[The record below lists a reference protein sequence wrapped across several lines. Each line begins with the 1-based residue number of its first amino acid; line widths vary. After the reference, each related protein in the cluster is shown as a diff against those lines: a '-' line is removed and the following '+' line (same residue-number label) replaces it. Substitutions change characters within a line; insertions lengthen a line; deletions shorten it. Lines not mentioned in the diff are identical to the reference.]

1 MKTIYFI
8 TEINNEI
15 GNGHYSRMF
24 NLFKNL
30 NYKKKFL
37 FLIPN
42 SKNPLL
48 GENVKHYNKNFF
60 YEIDKNDLVFID
72 TYDLNKILSDIFM
85 PERVILLV
93 DNDFDLK
100 SISFKAL
107 VMPINYKVQ
116 LKNLHEGTKIY
127 KGKEFIILN
136 RNLKDYRY
144 SLTKNKFR
152 KVILSLGGSSKFS
165 EHLENIKSILSSYE
179 FELTIISKD
188 KRIEG
193 SIFYS
198 DVEKYY
204 ELISKSDFL
213 ILSSGQSIYEALFLN
228 KLIIPISLTDNQ
240 NKNLDDLLKRG
251 LFKFYFLTRKI
262 KNNKKVLHDFLKYYS
277 NVENQID
284 YFKRTKDFLDLNGSS
299 RINSIL
305 KTILND

>member
-116 LKNLHEGTKIY
+116 LKNLPWPE
-127 KGKEFIILN
+127 
-136 RNLKDYRY
+136 
-144 SLTKNKFR
+144 
-152 KVILSLGGSSKFS
+152 
-165 EHLENIKSILSSYE
+165 
-179 FELTIISKD
+179 
-188 KRIEG
+188 
-193 SIFYS
+193 
-198 DVEKYY
+198 
-204 ELISKSDFL
+204 
-213 ILSSGQSIYEALFLN
+213 
-228 KLIIPISLTDNQ
+228 
-240 NKNLDDLLKRG
+240 
-251 LFKFYFLTRKI
+251 
-262 KNNKKVLHDFLKYYS
+262 
-277 NVENQID
+277 
-284 YFKRTKDFLDLNGSS
+284 
-299 RINSIL
+299 
-305 KTILND
+305 

>member
-116 LKNLHEGTKIY
+116 LKNLHEGTKI
-127 KGKEFIILN
+127 
-136 RNLKDYRY
+136 
-144 SLTKNKFR
+144 
-152 KVILSLGGSSKFS
+152 
-165 EHLENIKSILSSYE
+165 
-179 FELTIISKD
+179 
-188 KRIEG
+188 
-193 SIFYS
+193 
-198 DVEKYY
+198 
-204 ELISKSDFL
+204 
-213 ILSSGQSIYEALFLN
+213 
-228 KLIIPISLTDNQ
+228 
-240 NKNLDDLLKRG
+240 
-251 LFKFYFLTRKI
+251 
-262 KNNKKVLHDFLKYYS
+262 
-277 NVENQID
+277 
-284 YFKRTKDFLDLNGSS
+284 
-299 RINSIL
+299 
-305 KTILND
+305 